1 MARGAFIPFY
11 SLFLWKISQPRW
23 IMYLMPQGPHNV
35 FSPSQFFDTQSCTM
49 CNVHLCKALLVQQS
63 NGGLGLKG
71 FGSIWRMSLVGL
83 LATRHVYSTACG
95 DLLIPATLKMVNYP
109 AISQPCKLQSS
120 KPFTTIELFHH
131 CLGICWHGWG
141 PTEQQGCAPRPAPP
155 WAPPTPPVGCP
166 GPSVLCLKFINAK
179 TIEKSW
185 VGCVGNVDLLM
196 CRKFSEAAVVPNS
209 ELGNRSNLHSP

>member
-1 MARGAFIPFY
+1 MLKESFA
-11 SLFLWKISQPRW
+11 
-23 IMYLMPQGPHNV
+23 
-35 FSPSQFFDTQSCTM
+35 QFFDTQSCTM

-131 CLGICWHGWG
+131 CLGIRWHGWG
-141 PTEQQGCAPRPAPP
+141 PTEQQGCAPRPAPL

-166 GPSVLCLKFINAK
+166 GPSGLCLKFINAK

-185 VGCVGNVDLLM
+185 EGCVGNLDLLM
-196 CRKFSEAAVVPNS
+196 RRKFTKTAVVPNS

>member
-1 MARGAFIPFY
+1 MDYVFNASGATQCFFTQPI
-11 SLFLWKISQPRW
+11 LWHSIV
-23 IMYLMPQGPHNV
+23 Y
-35 FSPSQFFDTQSCTM
+35 
-49 CNVHLCKALLVQQS
+49 NVHLCKALLVQQS

-131 CLGICWHGWG
+131 CLGIRWHGWG

-166 GPSVLCLKFINAK
+166 GPSGLCLEFINAK
-179 TIEKSW
+179 TIEQSW
-185 VGCVGNVDLLM
+185 VGIFISMYCI
-196 CRKFSEAAVVPNS
+196 FS
-209 ELGNRSNLHSP
+209 